1 MFLIYFKSFCVLC
14 PAERLRFWPIC
25 LLDLEPAAQQDH
37 LIITSAKATEAGD
50 VDMEDNSTADV
61 TSMSGSS
68 TLLSS
73 VSSGSDVSSVSSGT
87 EVSVASTWAC
97 CAVQATESPP
107 TAWPIVL
114 RSNL

>member
-1 MFLIYFKSFCVLC
+1 MLCVRRK
-14 PAERLRFWPIC
+14 RLRFWPIC

-50 VDMEDNSTADV
+50 VDMQDDSADDV
-61 TSMSGSS
+61 TSMGASS

-73 VSSGSDVSSVSSGT
+73 VSTGSEVSSVSSCSD
-87 EVSVASTWAC
+87 VSVASTWAR

>member
-1 MFLIYFKSFCVLC
+1 MFTIYFKSFCVLC

-37 LIITSAKATEAGD
+37 LITTTVKTQAGD
-50 VDMEDNSTADV
+50 VDVEDDSTEDV
-61 TSMSGSS
+61 TSMSASS

-73 VSSGSDVSSVSSGT
+73 VSTGSEVSSVSSGS
-87 EVSVASTWAC
+87 EVEVATCWAC